1 MYFAALLS
9 DGLHWTYR
17 WQKQEH
23 PLCGMHA
30 QVIYHVY
37 EDKELRPLLDAVNQ
51 ETAKEKEEGA

>member
-1 MYFAALLS
+1 
-9 DGLHWTYR
+9 
-17 WQKQEH
+17 
-23 PLCGMHA
+23 MHA